1 MALYTA
7 GRSVCDARHQRRMT
21 QQQLAKLSGVAQA
34 DISRIERGLITPTLP
49 TLMRLVETLDA
60 RIALI
65 LNEDASTASTQPL
78 LPAPYL
84 PRQTPTESESPEYE
98 NGRMS
103 QDQPKQQGDTE
114 ERTPPT
120 KQHHDLKART

>member
-1 MALYTA
+1 MSINYESYARARREGMSPEGSTALAVFTSAYTA

-49 TLMRLVETLDA
+49 TLMRLVEALDA

-65 LNEDASTASTQPL
+65 LNEDTPTAS
-78 LPAPYL
+78 
-84 PRQTPTESESPEYE
+84 
-98 NGRMS
+98 
-103 QDQPKQQGDTE
+103 
-114 ERTPPT
+114 
-120 KQHHDLKART
+120 